1 MFEGTSSLK
10 EKKRRKLKIKK
21 IKIKM
26 MFDCYLMQSW
36 TFIVQLTF
44 AGLSS
49 FLRTWI
55 FSFDTNRIPSKPSWP
70 IN

>member
-21 IKIKM
+21 IKITM
-26 MFDCYLMQSW
+26 MFDRYLMQSW

-55 FSFDTNRIPSKPSWP
+55 FSFDTNRVPSKLSWP

>member
-26 MFDCYLMQSW
+26 IFDCYLMQSW

>member
-55 FSFDTNRIPSKPSWP
+55 FSFDTNRIPSKLSWP